1 MIKSSSSYHQRTGET
16 LSEAPSVCRPDC
28 ILHLPCAG
36 VFFLQYKRLSPFT
49 ENVKEAIKQDK
60 RLFFAFTKPFAEPAS
75 NVGIAEDDERN
86 NKNVFTEVFCI
97 KANK

>member
-1 MIKSSSSYHQRTGET
+1 MRHH
-16 LSEAPSVCRPDC
+16 PSVDLIVFYTC
-28 ILHLPCAG
+28 L
-36 VFFLQYKRLSPFT
+36 VQVFFFLQYKRLSSFI
-49 ENVKEAIKQDK
+49 ENVKEAVKQDK